1 MKTIDPAPVKAVIT
15 HDILEKIDVRVGT
28 IETVDDV
35 PKSNK
40 LVKLTDT
47 GIGCA

>member
-1 MKTIDPAPVKAVIT
+1 MSFFQTFGET
-15 HDILEKIDVRVGT
+15 LKIDVRVGT

-40 LVKLTDT
+40 LIKLTDT